1 MKNLLYTACL
11 TLSLVSLDS
20 YSMNSLQS
28 IEILGHDTIADATVC
43 YNQGRF
49 FVNHEGNLCL
59 VKGYDTDPLL
69 RKMDNKQLK
78 AFLDKNGYITVKKLS
93 DDSYKL
99 TAHARIKGGGP
110 ISGWIGYWGTKAVG
124 YGTISLAATA
134 SIKAIAVKCG
144 LVAGAKTAA
153 VAAKTAMGVKG
164 MATAIGEEVVE
175 AAIGEAGAKTVM
187 GSIMAHVPG
196 AVFLTTKIEGAATFI
211 GTGLAVCPWLP

>member
-49 FVNHEGNLCL
+49 FVNHEGNLSL

-78 AFLDKNGYITVKKLS
+78 SFLDKGYITVKKLS
-93 DDSYKL
+93 DDTYKL
-99 TAHARIKGGGP
+99 TAHGRIKGGGP
-110 ISGWIGYWGTKAVG
+110 VSGWIGYWGTKAIG

-134 SIKAIAVKCG
+134 SIKAIGVKLG
-144 LVAGAKTAA
+144 ITAGAKT
-153 VAAKTAMGVKG
+153 VATVAKVATGVKG
-164 MATAIGEEVVE
+164 VVTVVGEEIVE
-175 AAIGEAGAKTVM
+175 AAIGEAGAQTAV
-187 GSIMAHVPG
+187 GGLMAHIPG
-196 AVFLTTKIEGAATFI
+196 AVFIAGKIEGAATFI